1 MIMQLSVISLNGKD
15 NIDPIKVS
23 DEVFAVPYAEGLV
36 HQVLTSYMNAAR
48 SGTKSNLGRSEVR
61 GGGAKPWKQKGTGRA
76 RAGTRSSPIWRSGG
90 VTFAAK
96 PRSFENKVNK
106 KMYRKAIACIISE
119 HIRRG
124 TLKVVDKLALD
135 THKTKDF
142 LALMKTNV
150 VSEGLF
156 IDETLNENFYYASC
170 NIINVWAIDF
180 VSINPY
186 DLLVAPS
193 VVVTADVI
201 NKIEEWLS

>member
-1 MIMQLSVISLNGKD
+1 
-15 NIDPIKVS
+15 
-23 DEVFAVPYAEGLV
+23 
-36 HQVLTSYMNAAR
+36 
-48 SGTKSNLGRSEVR
+48 
-61 GGGAKPWKQKGTGRA
+61 
-76 RAGTRSSPIWRSGG
+76 
-90 VTFAAK
+90 
-96 PRSFENKVNK
+96 
-106 KMYRKAIACIISE
+106 
-119 HIRRG
+119 
-124 TLKVVDKLALD
+124 
-135 THKTKDF
+135 
-142 LALMKTNV
+142 MKTNV

>member
-1 MIMQLSVISLNGKD
+1 MQLDVISLNGKD
-15 NIDPIKVS
+15 SIEPMKVS